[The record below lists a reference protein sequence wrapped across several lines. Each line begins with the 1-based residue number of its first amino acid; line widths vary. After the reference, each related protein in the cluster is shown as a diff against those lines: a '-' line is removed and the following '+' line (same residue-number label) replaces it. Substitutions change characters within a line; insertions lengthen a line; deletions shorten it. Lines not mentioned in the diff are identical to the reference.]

1 MSTKIGKKRI
11 TFFIIG
17 GLICLTG
24 YFLYQSDDTRMFS
37 YLLFVAA
44 VVVGSLG
51 RSKNSETDLGSVY
64 LTPESVQ

>member
-11 TFFIIG
+11 TYFIFG

-24 YFLYQSDDTRMFS
+24 YFLFQSDDTRMFS
-37 YLLFVAA
+37 YILFVAA

-51 RSKNSETDLGSVY
+51 RSKN
-64 LTPESVQ
+64 

>member
-37 YLLFVAA
+37 YLLFVAG

-51 RSKNSETDLGSVY
+51 RSKN
-64 LTPESVQ
+64 